1 MKEDIHSMIK
11 DLLNY
16 EGPVNEIFMVKQATR
31 AVSNNGS
38 PYLSLTLQ
46 DNTGTVEAKRW
57 SIDDDDLRIATAGN
71 LVHVNGRMQVY
82 RGHPQRKIT
91 ELEGVREGDADL
103 AKFVPAAPTPLEE
116 RKAELNQ
123 DIARIKDKE
132 LHDLVLAVLKDRLED
147 YLSYPAAVTVHH
159 AYLHGLLYHSLSIC
173 RNAIAVQK
181 NYPWLSLDYL
191 IAGSLLHD
199 IGKTKELSGSMAA
212 NYTTEGNLIGHIAL
226 GARIVYSTGE
236 KLGINKEKLDV
247 LTHRILSHHGELE
260 FGSPKVPRTAE
271 AYVLHSLDD
280 LDAKRECL
288 KMAYEGTKEGAFT
301 GKIIWMNNTAFYKP
315 KKEEDK

>member
-1 MKEDIHSMIK
+1 MIK

-16 EGPVNEIFMVKQATR
+16 EGPVNEIFRVKQATR
-31 AVSNNGS
+31 AISNNGS

-57 SIDDDDLRIATAGN
+57 SIEDDDLVIATAGN
-71 LVHVNGRMQVY
+71 LVHVNGRRQIY
-82 RGHPQRKIT
+82 RGHPQLKIN

-103 AKFVPAAPTPLEE
+103 EKFVPVAPTPID
-116 RKAELNQ
+116 ELKDELKK
-123 DIARIKDKE
+123 DIALIQDKE
-132 LHDLVLAVLKDRLED
+132 LHDLTVQVLKERFDD

-159 AYLHGLLYHSLSIC
+159 AYLHGLLFHSLSIC
-173 RNAIAVQK
+173 RRAIGIQK
-181 NYPWLSLDYL
+181 NYPWLNLDYL
-191 IAGSLLHD
+191 ISGSLLHD
-199 IGKTKELSGSMAA
+199 IGKTKELSGARAA
-212 NYTTEGNLIGHIAL
+212 AYTTEGNLLGHIAL

-236 KLGINKEKLDV
+236 KRGIGKEKLDV

-271 AYVLHSLDD
+271 AYVLHSLDE

-288 KMAYEGTKEGAFT
+288 KSALSATKEGSFT
-301 GKIIWMNNTAFYKP
+301 GKVIWMNNTAFYKP
-315 KKEEDK
+315 KKDEKK